1 MFFKPHARQERRPV
15 RFARGQQGQAMVEFI
30 IVFPLMV
37 VLFLFL
43 AAQAW
48 WWWNQTS
55 AAVAIYDGTAAAGHH
70 NGSIEEGYRE
80 TFRALA
86 APLGGTAQDYA
97 GTYTI
102 VDLPQMRATAG
113 TIRNARVI
121 DLPYIGPELFTV
133 EASSFQR
140 KEQFYGGPPDYFE

>member
-1 MFFKPHARQERRPV
+1 
-15 RFARGQQGQAMVEFI
+15 MVEFI
-30 IVFPLMV
+30 VVFPLMV

-48 WWWNQTS
+48 YWWNQAA
-55 AAVAIYDGTAAAGHH
+55 AAVAIYAGTAAAGHH
-70 NGSIEEGYRE
+70 DGSIEAGYRE

-86 APLGGTAQDYA
+86 APLGGAAQDYA

-102 VDLPQMRATAG
+102 VDLPPMRATAG
-113 TIRNARVI
+113 AIRNTRVI
-121 DLPYIGPELFTV
+121 DLPYNGAELFSV

-140 KEQFYGGPPDYFE
+140 KEQFYGGPPEYFE

>member
-1 MFFKPHARQERRPV
+1 MLFRSRATHKRRSV
-15 RFARGQQGQAMVEFI
+15 LGGEQGQAYVEFL
-30 IVFPLMV
+30 VVLPLMAI
-37 VLFLFL
+37 LFLFV
-43 AAQAW
+43 AVQAW
-48 WWWNQTS
+48 YWWNQTS
-55 AAVAIYDGTAAAGHH
+55 AAIAIHDGTAAAAHH
-70 NGSIEEGYRE
+70 NGSVEAGYHE
-80 TFRALA
+80 TLRALA
-86 APLGGTAQDYA
+86 APLGGTALDYA

-102 VDLPQMRATAG
+102 VDLPSMRATAG